1 MRILISEPDPMAAH
15 FLVARAQ
22 ALGCVAEARYLHAA
36 ELEAADLSPYDV
48 LMVSPSLPAAR
59 TGLYTG
65 RLRAAAGRTPYIV
78 VLLPAPDSHA
88 PGSVAPPSLP
98 PAPRDGV
105 NAVLRKP
112 LDPSA
117 LERVLGN
124 ARHLT
129 ALMALLD
136 AADRG
141 EAAVAT
147 PAPPGALDA
156 PTFAHVALSALY
168 RVARGQQAAG
178 VVRVSL
184 GGAQVT
190 GAQVTGAQVTG
201 AHGRALGDALVALK
215 RRSEILGRLAPGEF
229 ALLLQGARAEV
240 IAAGGQMAARL
251 AQGLCA
257 APGLEGTRVALT
269 ALALPD
275 GEVLGAHAVEPDSCA

>member
-190 GAQVTGAQVTG
+190 GA
-201 AHGRALGDALVALK
+201 HGRALGDALVALK